1 MALRT
6 KLLECL
12 EQKPSDFFGLQKI
25 LDVRLDR
32 LATELDNLLKAGYIT
47 KSNTVFHLT
56 DRGREYLKVE
66 RA

>member
-12 EQKPSDFFGLQKI
+12 EQKPSDFLALQKI
-25 LDVRLDR
+25 LDIRSDR
-32 LATELDNLLKAGYIT
+32 LATELDNLLKAGYVT

-56 DRGREYLKVE
+56 DRGSEYLKVE